1 MRVVISKMRPIG
13 NCVNKAPI
21 LLVLAVLLAL
31 EMHEGEDEEENEDE
45 DSPVSGR

>member
-1 MRVVISKMRPIG
+1 MRVVISKMRPVG

-21 LLVLAVLLAL
+21 LLVL
-31 EMHEGEDEEENEDE
+31 EMHEGEDEEENQDE